1 MLKTTRI
8 YANGPTKKGVRELE
22 ADIFQPEGEGPFDLL
37 VWMHSGGF
45 RSGSRSHRAHARM
58 AGAFGAHGIAMA
70 FIDYRLARPKAILSD
85 AVAGRVNALIAEA
98 EASGEEMTET
108 FYGPRPLAVVEDCC
122 AFLRRAEEW
131 AEELRLS
138 SRYLLGGS
146 SSGAISALNT
156 LYLAG
161 PLGLERP
168 EISTILSFS
177 GGFAYTPS
185 LHPTGA
191 RIMALHNAADEKIPI
206 SSIRRL
212 AETTPDPML
221 LIESEE
227 SGHGDLAVA
236 PEEPLETSVARCV
249 AFDRAA
255 DIHAFDV
262 KSEFLVS
269 EG

>member
-1 MLKTTRI
+1 MLKTTRV
-8 YANGPTKKGVRELE
+8 YADGPTKKGVRELE
-22 ADIFQPEGEGPFDLL
+22 VDIFQPEMEGPFDLL

-45 RSGSRSHRAHARM
+45 RSGSRTHRAHTQLAE
-58 AGAFGAHGIAMA
+58 AFGTHGIATA
-70 FIDYRLARPKAILSD
+70 FIDYRLARPKAVLTD
-85 AVAGRVNALIAEA
+85 AVAGRVDQLIAEA
-98 EASGEEMTET
+98 VASGEEMTET

-131 AEELRLS
+131 ADELRLS

-191 RIMALHNAADEKIPI
+191 RIMAMHNAADEKVPI

-212 AETTPDPML
+212 AQTTLDPMV

-227 SGHGDLAVA
+227 SRHGDLRVA
-236 PEEPLETSVARCV
+236 SEESLENAVARCV
-249 AFDRAA
+249 AFDQAA
-255 DIHAFDV
+255 DINEFDV
-262 KSEFLVS
+262 KNKFLVS